1 MSTGGVE
8 NLKFL
13 ELASGNAL
21 LGQLSRHALDHLL
34 SCGSLV
40 AIGAGEHL
48 IRQGAPSDAA
58 YLLVGGEVEVVIEN
72 SYGSVHLTRLSAGE
86 VFGEVGVFTGL
97 PRNASIVARGPVQ
110 ALRFARDDI
119 LTAGNDSPVFLRSI
133 MSTLGRQISTYYRA
147 LAFFAGAL
155 TAIEQRSFDF
165 GILNDLMFP
174 IPELISFSQTFR
186 RFAEQII
193 LRQAHNKDMDSAAAI
208 QRAFLPDP
216 LGDAHASNLDIYAEM
231 RPAKEVGGDLY
242 DFFFVEESKLVITIG
257 DVVGK
262 GIPAALFM
270 AVTQAAV
277 RLALRQGG
285 DLYKQIK
292 AANNLLVSY
301 NKETLFVTLFCG
313 VVDLSTGSLTYCNC
327 GHNPPLFIR
336 SGQDRLDHL
345 KLSGMPLALDSDF
358 DYSSHEI
365 CLASGDCLVLFTDGI
380 TEATNAQDE
389 LFGEARL
396 EQAVRNR
403 RELRSIDLVKHIINA
418 ATEFTADAP
427 QSDDMTCLALV
438 YRGPPTQVPRS

>member
-1 MSTGGVE
+1 MSTDGVE
-8 NLKFL
+8 NLKFF
-13 ELASGNAL
+13 ELASSNAL
-21 LGQLSRHALDHLL
+21 LGQLSRHALDNLL

-40 AIGAGEHL
+40 VIGADEHL

-58 YLLVGGEVEVVIEN
+58 YLVVDGEVEVVIDN
-72 SYGSVHLTRLSAGE
+72 SYGSVHLTRISAGN

-97 PRNASIVARGPVQ
+97 PRNASIVARGPAR
-110 ALRFARDDI
+110 ALRFAREDI
-119 LTAGNDSPVFLRSI
+119 LMAGNDSPVFLRSI

-147 LAFFAGAL
+147 LAFFASAL
-155 TAIEQRSFDF
+155 TAIEQRNFDL

-174 IPELISFSQTFR
+174 MPELINFSQTFR

-216 LGDAHASNLDIYAEM
+216 LEGGHASNLDIYAEM

-242 DFFFVEESKLVITIG
+242 DFFFVEGGKLAITIG

-270 AVTQAAV
+270 AVTQSAI
-277 RLALRQGG
+277 RLALRQDG
-285 DLYKQIK
+285 DLCKQIK
-292 AANNLLVSY
+292 AANELLVAY

-313 VVDLSTGSLTYCNC
+313 VVDLSTGFLTYCNC
-327 GHNPPLFIR
+327 GHNPPLLVR
-336 SGQDRLDHL
+336 RGQDRLEHL
-345 KLSGMPLALDSDF
+345 KLSGIPLALDPGI

-365 CLASGDCLVLFTDGI
+365 LLASGDCLVLYTDGI
-380 TEATNAQDE
+380 TEATNSQNE
-389 LFGEARL
+389 LYGEARL
-396 EQAVRNR
+396 EEAVRNGR
-403 RELRSIDLVKHIINA
+403 ALPSIGLVKHIIDA

-427 QSDDMTCLALV
+427 QSDDMTCLSLV
-438 YRGPPTQVPRS
+438 YRGPP